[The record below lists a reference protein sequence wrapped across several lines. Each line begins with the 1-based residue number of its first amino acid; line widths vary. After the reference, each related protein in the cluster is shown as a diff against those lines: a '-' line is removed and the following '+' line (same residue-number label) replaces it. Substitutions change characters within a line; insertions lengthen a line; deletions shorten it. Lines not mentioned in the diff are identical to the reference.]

1 MLRVVILDGL
11 YIMVTIVT
19 RAAMPPLTRLYR
31 DMGADVNFITLAH
44 GTVSGQLLT
53 LMGIDGSEKA
63 VCHTMVTG
71 ETFDRLRPELKKRH
85 LDMPGTGIVFLLPLS
100 AVGGKKQLSFLLS
113 DQEYR
118 ISEESELRNTEQE
131 LIVII
136 ADQGYTDM
144 IMDAARSAGA
154 AGGTVLS
161 AKGTGTEAA
170 LKFFGFTIAA
180 EKEMIYIVA
189 STENRDAIM
198 RSIIDDAGLKTEA
211 HAICFSLPVAAAMGL
226 RSDG

>member
-1 MLRVVILDGL
+1 MDVYMDGL

-31 DMGADVNFITLAH
+31 DLGADVNFITLAH
-44 GTVSGQLLT
+44 GTVSGQLLK

-63 VCHTMVTG
+63 VCHSVVTG
-71 ETFDRLRPELKKRH
+71 ETFEKIRPELKKRH
-85 LDMPGTGIVFLLPLS
+85 LDMPGTGIVFLLPMS
-100 AVGGKKQLSFLLS
+100 AVGGKKQLSFLLGG
-113 DQEYR
+113 QEFR
-118 ISEESELRNTEQE
+118 PSEESVMKETSQE

-136 ADQGYTDM
+136 GDQGYTDM

-161 AKGTGTEAA
+161 AKGTGMEAA
-170 LKFFGFTIAA
+170 QKFFGFTIAA

-189 STENRDAIM
+189 STEHRDAIM
-198 RSIIDDAGLKTEA
+198 RSIIDNAGLKSQA

>member
-1 MLRVVILDGL
+1 MDVYMDGL

-31 DMGADVNFITLAH
+31 DLGADVNFITLAH
-44 GTVSGQLLT
+44 GTVSGQLLK

-63 VCHTMVTG
+63 VCHSVVTG
-71 ETFDRLRPELKKRH
+71 ETFEKIRPELKKRH
-85 LDMPGTGIVFLLPLS
+85 LDMPGTGIVFLLPMS
-100 AVGGKKQLSFLLS
+100 AVGGKKQLSFLLGE
-113 DQEYR
+113 QEFR
-118 ISEESELRNTEQE
+118 PSEESVMKETSQE

-136 ADQGYTDM
+136 GDQGYTDM

-161 AKGTGTEAA
+161 AKGTGMEAA
-170 LKFFGFTIAA
+170 QKFFGFTIAA

-189 STENRDAIM
+189 STEHRDAIM
-198 RSIIDDAGLKTEA
+198 RSIIDNAGLKSQA
-211 HAICFSLPVAAAMGL
+211 HAICFSLPVTAAMGL

>member
-1 MLRVVILDGL
+1 MDGL

-63 VCHTMVTG
+63 VCHTVITG
-71 ETFDRLRPELKKRH
+71 DTFEKLKPELKKRH
-85 LDMPGTGIVFLLPLS
+85 LDIPGTGIVFLLPMS
-100 AVGGKKQLSFLLS
+100 AVGGKKQLSYLLGG
-113 DQEYR
+113 QEYR
-118 ISEESELRNTEQE
+118 VSEESVMKETKQE
-131 LIVII
+131 LIVVIG
-136 ADQGYTDM
+136 DQGYTDL
-144 IMDAARSAGA
+144 IMDAARAAGA

-170 LKFFGFTIAA
+170 AKFFGFTIAA
-180 EKEMIYIVA
+180 EKEIIYIVA
-189 STENRDAIM
+189 STGLRDGIM
-198 RSIIDDAGLKTEA
+198 RSIIDNSGIKTKA
-211 HAICFSLPVAAAMGL
+211 HAICFSLPVSDAMGL
-226 RSDG
+226 RTDG